1 MIISFSV
8 VLLTTG
14 KFLSLDK
21 PYHNQIKTL
30 KSRNTD
36 NAWMESTAIEFMDN
50 DGLFN
55 EVLCQS
61 SATWV
66 EAKNQN
72 LFASHKLFIKLLAK
86 KRGVTFTK

>member
-1 MIISFSV
+1 
-8 VLLTTG
+8 
-14 KFLSLDK
+14 
-21 PYHNQIKTL
+21 
-30 KSRNTD
+30 
-36 NAWMESTAIEFMDN
+36 MESTAIEFMDN